1 MSAHRVVQLLAPV
14 VIAVVLG
21 PLVAGVAIGLF
32 AAALEM
38 LSTASLSLA
47 DHADLLLFYSI
58 MSYFIGWPVALLA
71 GLLVSLWMIRRPPN
85 WLVVNAAAVI
95 ATVVFMG
102 VAATGVL
109 GPVEETNG
117 RSNFLFTLVAAVV
130 AANLCWLLM
139 RRYALRAAHDSAK

>member
-1 MSAHRVVQLLAPV
+1 MMLLAPV
-14 VIAVVLG
+14 AIAVVLG

-32 AAALEM
+32 AAAVEM
-38 LSTASLSLA
+38 FSTASLSIA

-58 MSYFIGWPVALLA
+58 MAYFIGWPVALLA
-71 GLLVSLWMIRRPPN
+71 GVLVSLWMIRRPPSG
-85 WLVVNAAAVI
+85 LVVNATAVI
-95 ATVVFMG
+95 ATAVFMG

-130 AANLCWLLM
+130 AANVCWLLM
-139 RRYALRAAHDSAK
+139 RRFALKAARRGAK